1 MIQILI
7 DYFDPHFQ
15 VEEQISG
22 NSSVGSP
29 FHLPS
34 SDLWSRCEERK
45 THGQPT
51 DGTFWFVLPN
61 STLFYISETVRLPSV
76 EDNSFHIA
84 ICFAF
89 VNSKEAIQKL
99 QHNLLNRAMKYTS
112 RIESFGAMTS
122 PSLCRKKE
130 RRQQLTVANTLL
142 VSCFVFLLATE
153 NGSAFRTESIRRST
167 RRRNDYVPS
176 FEDENDVSVSVP
188 RAPLTALSMSSTKSR
203 TSLNKLSNADLDRK
217 IVGLGRKGKT
227 DEALKIF
234 ESIERPNIRIING
247 AIDACARARPTRLDK
262 ALEIFEKATS
272 PESNN
277 NYAVKPNVFTFGS
290 LLNACNRARNS
301 DKALKLLRSMEEE
314 YGVSP
319 NAIVYSSAI
328 SACARSEP
336 PKPEVALKLL
346 KEVVEEK
353 KLSMSVVGFNA
364 AISACAQ
371 AGDWENAISLLTRME
386 EATQNSNTTT
396 EDAGFLVPE
405 PDVVT
410 YGTVLAACERG
421 GQWKLILKNAESMQ
435 ERGLPLDGLSV
446 MTCLH
451 ACAELGLAY
460 EGLRYLDMMKS
471 VKKVTQQTAR
481 YQRYGAR
488 KPLMG
493 PDAVAYRCAIS
504 ACARG
509 GAWKEGIRLLEECK
523 EVTGTPANTVAYTA
537 AITGCEYAGEWKEA
551 FFLLDKMRKEGVE
564 PNELTM
570 GAVIGACATACTR
583 DENKP
588 LDGTSM
594 PLPQQ
599 KALQLLSLMKK
610 DPSLVQPNIQVY
622 NAAIRV
628 CAEAG
633 DTSRAFRILQDAK
646 DSGIERTQF
655 TYGSLMT
662 ACERSSCVES
672 ASKAFRLMKE
682 DEIAANEIIYG
693 AAISCCRKA
702 KEPKRALLLL
712 RKMITEELS
721 PNAATLNTVMLAQTD
736 AGKPS
741 DSEKVERVYK
751 LMQSEF
757 VDERGRPNRYTYNIL
772 INYYNE
778 IEQPAAAE
786 AFLDKMRKDGFKP
799 DVDLFTSTVTAY
811 ERLHQ
816 PLKALNLMESMQND
830 GYDFYGVKV
839 FDAAFKNGVK
849 VLNSVGKN
857 FAASDE
863 EKQNISRRLNQTED
877 YQDDDDDVEMEYDEN
892 EY

>member
-1 MIQILI
+1 M
-7 DYFDPHFQ
+7 
-15 VEEQISG
+15 
-22 NSSVGSP
+22 
-29 FHLPS
+29 
-34 SDLWSRCEERK
+34 
-45 THGQPT
+45 
-51 DGTFWFVLPN
+51 
-61 STLFYISETVRLPSV
+61 
-76 EDNSFHIA
+76 
-84 ICFAF
+84 
-89 VNSKEAIQKL
+89 
-99 QHNLLNRAMKYTS
+99 
-112 RIESFGAMTS
+112 S
-122 PSLCRKKE
+122 PSARRKKE
-130 RRQQLTVANTLL
+130 RRQQFTAANTIL
-142 VSCFVFLLATE
+142 VSCFICLLATE
-153 NGSAFRTESIRRST
+153 NGRAFAPETIRQAT
-167 RRRNDYVPS
+167 RRRNHYVPS
-176 FEDENDVSVSVP
+176 FADENDNSGPSLSLQ
-188 RAPLTALSMSSTKSR
+188 RTPLTSLSMVTMTSQS
-203 TSLNKLSNADLDRK
+203 SLNRLSNADLDRK
-217 IVGLGRKGKT
+217 IVGLGRTGKT

-234 ESIERPNIRIING
+234 ESIDRPSIRIMNG

-262 ALEIFEKATS
+262 ALEIFDKAKS
-272 PESNN
+272 SKNN
-277 NYAVKPNVFTFGS
+277 KPNVFTFGS
-290 LLNACNRARNS
+290 LMNACNRARNA
-301 DKALKLLRSMEEE
+301 DKAIEILRSMEEE
-314 YGVSP
+314 HGVMP

-336 PKPEVALKLL
+336 PKPELALKLL

-371 AGDWENAISLLTRME
+371 ASDWKNAISLLTRME
-386 EATQNSNTTT
+386 EATVSSNNKNT
-396 EDAGFLVPE
+396 EDANAAGFLVPA

-421 GQWKLILKNAESMQ
+421 GEWKLILKKAESMQ

-471 VKKVTQQTAR
+471 VKKVAQQTAR

-488 KPLMG
+488 QPLMG

-509 GAWKEGIRLLEECK
+509 GAWREGIRLLQECK
-523 EVTGTPANTVAYTA
+523 DVTGTPANTVAYTA

-570 GAVIGACATACTR
+570 GAVIGACATACTH
-583 DENKP
+583 DENEP

-594 PLPQQ
+594 PLPQK
-599 KALQLLSLMKK
+599 KAMQLFSLMKK
-610 DPSLVQPNIQVY
+610 DPSLVKPNIQVY

-628 CAEAG
+628 CAEAS
-633 DTSRAFRILQDAK
+633 DTQRAFRILQDAK

-662 ACERSSCVES
+662 ACERNSCVES

-682 DEIAANEIIYG
+682 DGIMANEIIYG

-702 KEPKRALLLL
+702 KEPERALLLL
-712 RKMITEELS
+712 RKMIKEELS
-721 PNAATLNTVMLAQTD
+721 PNAATLNTVMIAQTD
-736 AGKPS
+736 ARKPS
-741 DSEKVERVYK
+741 NSDKVMRVYK
-751 LMQSEF
+751 LMKSEF
-757 VDERGRPNRYTYNIL
+757 VDDRGRPNRYTYNIL
-772 INYYNE
+772 INYFAE
-778 IEQPAAAE
+778 IERPAAAE

-799 DVDLFTSTVTAY
+799 DVDLYTTTVTAY
-811 ERLHQ
+811 ERAHH
-816 PLKALNLMESMQND
+816 PLKALSLMESMQND

-849 VLNSVGKN
+849 VLNAGLQN

-863 EKQNISRRLNQTED
+863 EKQTISRGLNQTETYED
-877 YQDDDDDVEMEYDEN
+877 NEIEDEDDEYN
-892 EY
+892 ESQQFTMN

>member
-1 MIQILI
+1 MTPTLI
-7 DYFDPHFQ
+7 H
-15 VEEQISG
+15 
-22 NSSVGSP
+22 
-29 FHLPS
+29 
-34 SDLWSRCEERK
+34 
-45 THGQPT
+45 
-51 DGTFWFVLPN
+51 
-61 STLFYISETVRLPSV
+61 
-76 EDNSFHIA
+76 
-84 ICFAF
+84 
-89 VNSKEAIQKL
+89 
-99 QHNLLNRAMKYTS
+99 
-112 RIESFGAMTS
+112 
-122 PSLCRKKE
+122 RKKE
-130 RRQQLTVANTLL
+130 RRQHLTAANTML
-142 VSCFVFLLATE
+142 VTCFVFLLAT
-153 NGSAFRTESIRRST
+153 NHASAFSTGSIRQAT
-167 RRRNDYVPS
+167 RRRSPCTVTTS
-176 FEDENDVSVSVP
+176 FGDENDNP
-188 RAPLTALSMSSTKSR
+188 NIRLMPR
-203 TSLNKLSNADLDRK
+203 TSLSMAVTTTRLSNADLDRK
-217 IVGLGRKGKT
+217 IVSLGRKGKT
-227 DEALKIF
+227 DEALRIF

-247 AIDACARARPTRLDK
+247 VIDACARARPARLDK
-262 ALEIFEKATS
+262 ALEIFEAATQKL
-272 PESNN
+272 
-277 NYAVKPNVFTFGS
+277 KPNVFTFGS
-290 LLNACNRARNS
+290 LLNACNRARNV
-301 DKALKLLRSMEEE
+301 DKAMELLRSMETD
-314 YGVSP
+314 YGVAP

-336 PKPEVALKLL
+336 PKPELALKLL

-371 AGDWENAISLLTRME
+371 ASDWENAISLLTRME
-386 EATQNSNTTT
+386 EAAKNNNNDS
-396 EDAGFLVPE
+396 DAGFLVPE

-471 VKKVTQQTAR
+471 VKEVTPRTAR

-488 KPLMG
+488 KPLNG

-509 GAWKEGIRLLEECK
+509 GAWKEGIRLLQECK
-523 EVTGTPANTVAYTA
+523 DETGTPANTVAYTA

-583 DENKP
+583 DEYKQPALP
-588 LDGTSM
+588 LEDPM
-594 PLPQQ
+594 PLPQK
-599 KALQLLSLMKK
+599 KAMQLLSLMKK
-610 DPSLVQPNIQVY
+610 DPSLVNPNIQVY

-646 DSGIERTQF
+646 ESGIERTQF

-682 DEIAANEIIYG
+682 DGIVANEIIYG

-712 RKMITEELS
+712 RKMIKEELS
-721 PNAATLNTVMLAQTD
+721 PNAATLNTVMIAQTD
-736 AGKPS
+736 SGKAS
-741 DSEKVERVYK
+741 DSEKVLRVYK
-751 LMQSEF
+751 LMKSEF
-757 VDERGRPNRYTYNIL
+757 VDDRGKPNRYTYNIL
-772 INYYNE
+772 VNYFAE
-778 IEQPAAAE
+778 IEKPAAAE

-799 DVDLFTSTVTAY
+799 DVDLFTTTVTAY
-811 ERLHQ
+811 ERAGQ

-849 VLNSVGKN
+849 VLNAVGQN
-857 FAASDE
+857 FAAGDE
-863 EKQNISRRLNQTED
+863 EKQIISRRLNQTDET
-877 YQDDDDDVEMEYDEN
+877 YEEDDDDDDYYDETN
-892 EY
+892 QQFTMN